1 MLRHLL
7 HKLIAVAVLAA
18 VGTGVSV
25 GQTLTPGDLAVV
37 GINANNNG
45 CTGVSAQDE
54 ISFICFRPFVTNQA
68 IIISDCGYEFQ
79 NAGLWGENEGVI
91 RLQYTG
97 ATTIPVGT
105 VITLRATS
113 NFPSL
118 SGPGFASNNVSVL
131 NPYPANWLIQS
142 MNGTNSFNL
151 NSGGDQL
158 FFFQPNVG
166 AAFTNPVGTHNATFT
181 NCTLLYAFNTKTTW
195 TSHAGLATGNTQDS
209 ALPPGSLCFSMN
221 PTAATDF
228 VKFTDLVAGG
238 TFLTRTQRF
247 WIIDIDNSANWST
260 LGTCAAYNAA
270 LPNYAAGYVFP
281 ITAATFQNG
290 LWTGAKTQDWFDC
303 RNWDDAEV
311 PTAAS
316 NVVIN
321 QTRILDCQVGISALT
336 PLTAQCAT
344 LQVNS
349 NSATAPQLTINNGR
363 QLVVSGATTINRSA
377 AGLNM
382 GITVGSGSFTSG
394 SLTMQGSSAGSLN
407 GMFRNLSALNTVQI
421 NGDVL
426 ISDGGRLDLTGGML
440 NLTGNFRSMDATAG
454 VTGFSEVGSLVRFN
468 GAGPQAIMTNGFQE
482 EFGTLQVSKS
492 AGDLSLSA
500 PVLVKTKLDLINRR
514 VFSTSTNLM
523 SLSAAATATN
533 ASNASFVS
541 GPVQKF
547 GTADFTFP
555 VGKSTYYRP
564 ASLTTITG
572 LATDAYTTE
581 YFLTPAPATAWVLG
595 LFPGTLDATLDHI
608 SDCEYW
614 QIDRSNGSP
623 NAFVTLSWDAAT
635 SCGVTLMADL
645 RVARYDGA
653 VWRDRGNGGTTGNLL
668 AGTVISSASQT
679 AFSPWTLASVS
690 AQNPLPIELMY
701 FTAVPHGDVVYLE
714 WATATELNNDRF
726 VVERSVDG
734 FNFQPVVSRSGAGN
748 SASVIE
754 YQDLDRSPL
763 PGLSYY
769 RLGQIDLDG
778 TTTWSD
784 LVPVEFNVS
793 GARPLTVL
801 YGTDELIAVH
811 GFGAGVSFEVLD
823 PLGRVVFNGT
833 SGQAGR
839 TPLQLTNLAHGTYV
853 LRISS
858 GNRAESTQF
867 VR

>member
-7 HKLIAVAVLAA
+7 HKLSVAVVLAVMGIGA
-18 VGTGVSV
+18 SV
-25 GQTLTPGDLAVV
+25 GQTVLTPGDLAVV
-37 GINANNNG
+37 GVNANNSCIAATN
-45 CTGVSAQDE
+45 DE
-54 ISFICFRPFVTNQA
+54 ISFVCFKNITQNTKF
-68 IIISDCGYEFQ
+68 IITDCGYQTQ
-79 NAGLWGENEGVI
+79 NAGLWGDNEGVVQ
-91 RLQYTG
+91 LWYTG
-97 ATTIPVGT
+97 VAPIPAGT
-105 VITLRATS
+105 VITIRQAGAITVVS
-113 NFPSL
+113 PAGTWTITVI
-118 SGPGFASNNVSVL
+118 SGSFD
-131 NPYPANWLIQS
+131 
-142 MNGTNSFNL
+142 MNS
-151 NSGGDQL
+151 SGDQL
-158 FFFQPNVG
+158 FIFQPGLVG
-166 AAFTNPVGTHNATFT
+166 PYWNNPAGTNNAFFT
-181 NCTLLYAFNTKTTW
+181 NCTLLYAFNTKAAW
-195 TSHAGLATGNTQDS
+195 TPFTYTGAASCPGTGTCDS
-209 ALPPGSLCFSMN
+209 DLPPGSLCFSMA
-221 PTAATDF
+221 PTAASNY
-228 VKFTDLVAGG
+228 VKFTDAVAGG
-238 TFLTRTQRF
+238 SFATRTQRQ
-247 WIIDIDNSANWST
+247 WIIDLDNSANWAT
-260 LGTCAAYNAA
+260 YGTCALYNSGV
-270 LPNYAAGYVFP
+270 PVYAAGYTIP
-281 ITAATFQNG
+281 ITVASFTNG

-316 NVVIN
+316 NVIIN
-321 QTRILDCQVGISALT
+321 QTRIQDCQVGITALT

-344 LQVNS
+344 LQVSS

-363 QLVVSGATTINRSA
+363 QLVVSGATTINRTA

-382 GITVGSGSFTSG
+382 GITVGSGSFTAG
-394 SLTMQGSSAGSLN
+394 SLTMQGSAAGSLN

-426 ISDGGRLDLTGGML
+426 INNGGRLDLTGGTL
-440 NLTGNFRSMDATAG
+440 YLTGNFRSMDATAG
-454 VTGFSEVGSLVRFN
+454 VTGFSDVGSLVRFN
-468 GAGPQAIMTNGFQE
+468 GGGPQAIMTNGFQE

-500 PVLVKTKLDLINRR
+500 PVLVKTNLDLINRR

-572 LATDAYTTE
+572 LATDAYTAE

-635 SCGVTLMADL
+635 SCGVTLLADL

-653 VWRDRGNGGTTGNLL
+653 VWRDRGNGGTTGSLI

-701 FTAVPHGDVVYLE
+701 FTAVPHGDVVNLE

-734 FNFQPVVSRSGAGN
+734 FNFQPVVSRSGAGT

-784 LVPVEFNVS
+784 MVPVEFSAS

-801 YGTDELIAVH
+801 YGTDELTAVH
-811 GFGAGVSFEVLD
+811 GFGAGASFEVLD
-823 PLGRVVFNGT
+823 PLGRVVFSGI
-833 SGQAGR
+833 SGQDGR
-839 TPLQLTNLAHGTYV
+839 TPLQLSNLAHGTYV

-858 GNRAESTQF
+858 GSRSESTQF